1 MPVPQQRLTGTI
13 PTELGLLTEISD
25 DFELGSN
32 SLSGTIPSELG
43 QMTLISDDFELVKSC
58 SFLLLFFSFFLSFF
72 VSHRLVPP
80 RRLCPAPC
88 LTPARLP
95 LALPRPRCEKKK
107 INNATSATTCLRGR
121 CRRNLGD

>member
-58 SFLLLFFSFFLSFF
+58 SFLLFFSLFFFLFLSPIVLYRRAAFA
-72 VSHRLVPP
+72 PP
-80 RRLCPAPC
+80 PASRPRACPSPC
-88 LTPARLP
+88 LAPA
-95 LALPRPRCEKKK
+95 AKKK
-107 INNATSATTCLRGR
+107 KSTT
-121 CRRNLGD
+121 